1 MYERASPKYNT
12 VMTYTLS
19 AFWHGFYPG
28 YYVTFLTGSLFTNSA
43 RMVIILKQSDN
54 INCQINMLCLIL
66 IVYYYR
72 LGDVYGT
79 GSSNPN
85 LQNLLTIL

>member
-28 YYVTFLTGSLFTNSA
+28 YYVTFLTGALFTNSA
-43 RMVIILKQSDN
+43 RMVIIEKS
-54 INCQINMLCLIL
+54 
-66 IVYYYR
+66 
-72 LGDVYGT
+72 
-79 GSSNPN
+79 
-85 LQNLLTIL
+85 